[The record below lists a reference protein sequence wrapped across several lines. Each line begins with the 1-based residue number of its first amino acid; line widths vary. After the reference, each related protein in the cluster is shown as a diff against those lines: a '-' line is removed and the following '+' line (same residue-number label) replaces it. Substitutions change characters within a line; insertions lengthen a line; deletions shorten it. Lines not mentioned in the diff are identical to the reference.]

1 LAQARYIWCSD
12 HALSKLPHFGTSFA
26 EAMMLSRGLVIAACL
41 QLAEGNRRIHHSTAA
56 VDSSSNFNFD
66 YQRHG
71 EDWVQGSCASR
82 ARQSPIDFEDYMS
95 PATGKLSYSY
105 QIVNQEFE
113 IGNNGHSISGQLAGK
128 GYGGITYENAFYNLM
143 NINFHSLSEHTF
155 RGMHKPL
162 EIHLVHKK
170 SDSDA
175 LLVVAVPVESPTPI
189 GSGGSGLANKG
200 KFLQMR
206 SNRTEDPAVARAV
219 HGEVFGA
226 ASSVISTGSTR
237 QQQSTLAGA
246 PSGPIQNK
254 PDEPHPYKVPDKSLP
269 SHNPAIQGFLR
280 AALPP
285 PGSFVNAQVNE
296 LNPMDVNQLL
306 QGGTF
311 MEYAGSL
318 TAPPCS
324 EIVTWFVRR
333 DPIQASDE
341 QVLVIHDELYK
352 ISTAFGNYR
361 TTMPLA
367 NRPISIR
374 QGVKEEP
381 PLKAPEMAIP
391 LGPNPRTDREFRA
404 MKWAKD
410 ALKIAQHSQNYIRD
424 LDQRLRNAAVAHANA
439 LAPDLMPDN
448 VKAGGLPP
456 PSSEDSGPA
465 PIDIA
470 KTAESMATSIA
481 TAAKEA
487 IADATR
493 QISIE
498 APVSLPAVSA
508 YVGHAHVL
516 AISCN
521 CSTLVTPSVSPN
533 ARHAST
539 SAHSLQHCSFR
550 TLFRQLFPQL
560 IFVR

>member
-1 LAQARYIWCSD
+1 
-12 HALSKLPHFGTSFA
+12 
-26 EAMMLSRGLVIAACL
+26 MV
-41 QLAEGNRRIHHSTAA
+41 
-56 VDSSSNFNFD
+56 
-66 YQRHG
+66 
-71 EDWVQGSCASR
+71 
-82 ARQSPIDFEDYMS
+82 S
-95 PATGKLSYSY
+95 PASGKLQYTY
-105 QIVNQEFE
+105 QMVKSGFE
-113 IGNNGHSISGQLAGK
+113 ILNNGHTIAANLAGK

-189 GSGGSGLANKG
+189 GGQGGGLANKG
-200 KFLQMR
+200 PAPAGAFLQR
-206 SNRTEDPAVARAV
+206 SNRSFGAAPAPALAV
-219 HGEVFGA
+219 HEETFGA
-226 ASSVISTGSTR
+226 ASSVISTGSR
-237 QQQSTLAGA
+237 HQQQNQQQPL
-246 PSGPIQNK
+246 QNK
-254 PDEPHPYKVPDKSLP
+254 VAPGPYKVPSKDLP
-269 SHNPAIQGFLR
+269 SHNPVIQGFLR
-280 AALPP
+280 SAPP
-285 PGSFVNAQVNE
+285 MPGEFVKAQVNE
-296 LNPMDVNQLL
+296 LTPMDVNLL
-306 QGGTF
+306 PQGGTF

-333 DPIQASDE
+333 DPIMCSDD
-341 QVLVIHDELYK
+341 QMVVLHDELYK

-410 ALKIAQHSQNYIRD
+410 ALQIAQHSQNYIRD
-424 LDQRLRNAAVAHANA
+424 LDQRLRNAAIAHANA
-439 LAPDLMPDN
+439 LAPDLMPDH
-448 VKAGGLPP
+448 VLAGGFAPP
-456 PSSEDSGPA
+456 PSADSGPQ
-465 PIDIA
+465 PVDIA
-470 KTAESMATSIA
+470 STAESMAKSIA

-498 APVSLPAVSA
+498 AKAAAAVAASL
-508 YVGHAHVL
+508 
-516 AISCN
+516 
-521 CSTLVTPSVSPN
+521 
-533 ARHAST
+533 
-539 SAHSLQHCSFR
+539 
-550 TLFRQLFPQL
+550 
-560 IFVR
+560 